1 MLRDLPI
8 EGVAERMGMEVTR
21 HKALC
26 PFHDDHHASLSFNVR
41 KNTYRCFVCGEHG
54 GTIDLVMKGLH
65 KDFREA
71 CEWLDPYGSL
81 RNTLLSQQRAAAS
94 SPNLGEQL
102 ADAVMLS
109 GSPSKLE
116 GVAARRAD
124 GGVCPTF
131 DASRYERFF
140 ERPWLSP
147 EARKFLFEERR
158 LDERVVRW
166 CRLTSWRDRQGVNWL
181 QIPYYDREGHLVGI
195 QNRNL
200 QKGAQPRFRFPQGLE
215 CGIYNL
221 PVLNRLHE
229 GEPLYITEG
238 ASDCWAA
245 LSAGHKAIAIPSA
258 TLLKRKDLDQLLS
271 FSSSLSLSFHM
282 APDRDEPGERLFLQ
296 LQSLLPNLT
305 HHQLPLGCKDYSD
318 YYVKFNTL
326 LSQQQAAASSIHTPS
341 PLRGTPPNLGG
352 ELADAVMLSSS
363 SPKLGEVD
371 ARSADGGVCP
381 KNL

>member
-8 EGVAERMGMEVTR
+8 EGVAERLGMEVSR

-41 KNTYRCFVCGEHG
+41 KNTFRCFVCGEHG
-54 GTIDLVMKGLH
+54 GTIDLVMRCLH

-71 CEWLDPYGSL
+71 CAWLDPYGSL
-81 RNTLLSQQRAAAS
+81 RNTLLRQQQTAAS

-102 ADAVMLS
+102 ADAVVPS

-116 GVAARRAD
+116 GVAAQRAD
-124 GGVCPTF
+124 GSVCPTF
-131 DASRYERFF
+131 DASRYARFF
-140 ERPWLSP
+140 ERPWLSE
-147 EARKFLFEERR
+147 EARRFLFEERR
-158 LDERVVRW
+158 LDPRVVAW

-181 QIPYYDREGHLVGI
+181 QIPYYDREGKLVGI

-200 QKGAQPRFRFPQGLE
+200 DWFKGFKVQEVQGVPRFRFPQGSE

-258 TLLKRKDLDQLLS
+258 TLLKPKDVRLLE
-271 FSSSLSLSFHM
+271 SLNRELETPFHM

-296 LQSLLPNLT
+296 LQKVLPNLE

-318 YYVKFNTL
+318 YYVKFHVSRFKIQDN
-326 LSQQQAAASSIHTPS
+326 
-341 PLRGTPPNLGG
+341 G
-352 ELADAVMLSSS
+352 
-363 SPKLGEVD
+363 
-371 ARSADGGVCP
+371 
-381 KNL
+381 